1 MKALLNFLFGL
12 RGAFLAAGRDL
23 MGNKAART
31 VMIGGVIFYSLLYPL
46 PFHNE
51 VPQKLP
57 LFVVDQARSDLSRQ
71 LMRMIDSTEGV
82 RVAAVTDSPQLALE
96 RMKGG
101 DARPS

>member
-1 MKALLNFLFGL
+1 MKTLLNFLLGL

-23 MGNKAART
+23 MDNKAART
-31 VMIGGVIFYSLLYPL
+31 VMIGGVLFYSLLYPL

-57 LFVVDQARSDLSRQ
+57 LLVVDQARSDLSRQ

-82 RVAAVTDSPQLALE
+82 RVAAVTDSSQLAL
-96 RMKGG
+96 
-101 DARPS
+101 

>member
-1 MKALLNFLFGL
+1 
-12 RGAFLAAGRDL
+12 

-82 RVAAVTDSPQLALE
+82 RVARRDGFPSARAGTHE
-96 RMKGG
+96 R
-101 DARPS
+101 R